1 MYNYANPDLIQ
12 TPAERNRKGR
22 ARPVKWK
29 APAYAGAGRSGV
41 GGVGHVIL
49 GQEEQGDP
57 LLTLA
62 LHDLTGLDH
71 LRQERGA
78 LLTGDAQLGSDL
90 AAAEALQGV
99 GQVLQNA
106 GLDLGVLPLGLGG
119 LVALGGVALDQLVTE
134 GGQLLHGLFAVKGMA
149 IQLGDGDDGVLDCG
163 DVGDLIHGINP
174 FPV

>member
-1 MYNYANPDLIQ
+1 MYNYASSDLTE

-29 APAYAGAGRSGV
+29 ALACAGAGRSGV

-57 LLTLA
+57 LLALA

-78 LLTGDAQLGSDL
+78 LLTGDAQLVGDL
-90 AAAEALQGV
+90 AAAETLQGV
-99 GQVLQNA
+99 GQALVDA
-106 GLDLGVLPLGLGG
+106 GLDFRVFPLGLGG
-119 LVALGGVALDQLVTE
+119 LVALGGVALDQLLLE
-134 GGQLLHGLFAVKGMA
+134 SGQLLLDLVGQVAGQSSVQS
-149 IQLGDGDDGVLDCG
+149 IDVSDLGHV
-163 DVGDLIHGINP
+163 INP